1 MGVVG
6 VVGVVGGVDGGR
18 GGGDGRRVVRVR
30 WEDVPGCLRR

>member
-6 VVGVVGGVDGGR
+6 VVGVAGGVDEGI

-30 WEDVPGCLRR
+30 WADVPGCLRR